1 MLGHTDRAQALLQQA
16 QTLQERFEQAFWC
29 EDLSTYALAIDGAKR
44 PCRVRSSNAG
54 HCLFSGIASS
64 EHARSAAQVL
74 LRNDSFSGWGIRTL
88 AASEVRYNPM
98 SYHNGSV
105 WPHDNALIAAG
116 LDRYGLKTAVLDV
129 LTGLYEASRF
139 VDLHRL
145 PELFCG
151 FVLRPGE
158 GPTLYPVACAPQ
170 SWSAAAVFML
180 LQAALGLQVRAPDA
194 KICFVRPLLP
204 EFLKEVRICNLKVGG
219 ASVDLLLQRHAQ
231 HVGINV
237 LRQTGSAEIVVIV

>member
-1 MLGHTDRAQALLQQA
+1 
-16 QTLQERFEQAFWC
+16 RF
-29 EDLSTYALAIDGAKR
+29 
-44 PCRVRSSNAG
+44 
-54 HCLFSGIASS
+54 
-64 EHARSAAQVL
+64 
-74 LRNDSFSGWGIRTL
+74 
-88 AASEVRYNPM
+88 
-98 SYHNGSV
+98 
-105 WPHDNALIAAG
+105 
-116 LDRYGLKTAVLDV
+116 GLKPAVQTI

-170 SWSAAAVFML
+170 SWSAAAVFLL
-180 LQAALGLQVRAPDA
+180 LQAPLGLQVKGTEA
-194 KICFVRPLLP
+194 KICFAHPLLP

-231 HVGINV
+231 HVGLNV
-237 LRQTGSAEIVVIV
+237 LRQTGSIEI